1 MRKDPPIRE
10 GWSTPLQSRL
20 ATLILVAAYAAVLVA
35 TNTRTTI
42 LDDEATFIATSG
54 RPAFHALRLFL
65 SGAGTHELHPPL
77 ADLLLHLWLVATHF
91 SFFALR
97 IFANILFIAAI
108 CVTAKSAERLAGKA
122 AYYATLILAF
132 LWPFA
137 FQYGRITGWY
147 GWSMLLVALVTLAYL
162 RILEAR
168 SDWPWAAFAIA
179 SELLLW
185 SNYFGFVILF
195 LLLFDYLVF
204 HRALAL
210 RRLRPLLATTAVIA
224 AGFLPL
230 FWVALHDIAV
240 NSAPVAPEFSWK
252 SQVAILGYPAFAIF
266 ASAAVAPWFWPLSV
280 PVFLATLVLFVSI
293 WRSPARRWL
302 IYFLVSM
309 LLLDVAGQMNIKRV
323 LFLTPWLFMAMGVA
337 ACHSASRHRLL
348 QGCAL
353 AVLVA
358 CGWIGIASGNHYAT
372 TNLYEPWEQV
382 ARVVATDARSGATIV
397 SENSPF
403 FFYLD
408 YQLGLQSDTQNAKGA
423 YLGADL
429 YRAHGYT
436 ILQPD
441 DWQNWAQTLH
451 GKVVLVHGPM
461 IKDEVEAENA
471 LDDFLRPR
479 CTILGQY
486 HAAPD
491 PAAAW
496 KARFVQDSAVLAY
509 RTSVVWYD
517 CGSSAR

>member
-1 MRKDPPIRE
+1 VRKDLQIQP
-10 GWSTPLQSRL
+10 GWSTPLHSRL
-20 ATLILVAAYAAVLVA
+20 ATLLLVAVYAVALVV
-35 TNTRTTI
+35 TNTRFTI

-54 RPAFHALRLFL
+54 RPGLHALRLFL
-65 SGAGTHELHPPL
+65 TGAGTHELHPPL
-77 ADLLLHLWLVATHF
+77 SDLLLHLWLVATYY

-108 CVTAKSAERLAGKA
+108 YVISKCAERLAGKP
-122 AYYATLILAF
+122 AYWTTLILAF

-147 GWSMLLVALVTLAYL
+147 GWSMLLVSLVTLAYL
-162 RILEAR
+162 QLLEVPGF
-168 SDWPWAAFAIA
+168 WPWTAFALA

-185 SNYFGFVILF
+185 SNYFGFVVLF
-195 LLLFDYLVF
+195 LLLFDFIVF
-204 HRALAL
+204 HNDLL
-210 RRLRPLLATTAVIA
+210 RRHLRPLLATTAFIA

-230 FWVALHDIAV
+230 LWVAAHDVAV
-240 NSAPVAPEFSWK
+240 NSAPVAAQFSWK
-252 SQVAILGYPAFAIF
+252 GQIATLGYPAFAIF
-266 ASAAVAPWFWPLSV
+266 ASAAVAPWFWPLSL
-280 PVFLATLVLFVSI
+280 PVFLAVVLLFVSI

-302 IYFLVSM
+302 AYFLVSM

-337 ACHSASRHRLL
+337 AGHPASRHRRL
-348 QGCAL
+348 QWFAL

-372 TNLYEPWEQV
+372 TNLYEPWEKV
-382 ARVVATDARSGATIV
+382 ARVVARDARSGATIV

-408 YQLGLQSDTQNAKGA
+408 YQLGMQSDTQNAKGA

-429 YRAHGYT
+429 YRAHGYK

-441 DWQNWAQTLH
+441 DWQSWVQTLH
-451 GKVVLVHGPM
+451 GKVVLVNGPM

-486 HAAPD
+486 RAAPD

-496 KARFVQDSAVLAY
+496 KARFVRDSAVLAY
-509 RTSVVWYD
+509 RTRVVWYD
-517 CGSSAR
+517 CGRSTR